1 MPRGRKESRSMIRS
15 AKALMLVI
23 SLGGLLLGQT
33 PAENPKTPDN
43 KAGAYYNFAMG
54 RVYAELAQAYGNK
67 PDYLTKAIQHYQ
79 EALKLDPSA
88 SLVFEELTDLYIQTN
103 HLRDA
108 ITQAEEMLKLNPD
121 NVDARRMLGR
131 IYMKMISTTD
141 NRINEDYLHKAIE
154 QLQKVTQKDPKDA
167 ESWVALGRLYR
178 VSNNSVDAEKAYN
191 QALVAEPDNEE
202 ALTGL
207 AMLYSDL
214 GDNKQAVEKLKLAAE
229 KNPNER
235 TLSALGAAYQEMHDY
250 RNAADALKR
259 ALEMAPDN
267 ARLQAGLANN
277 LMLSDRLDEALQI
290 FERLAGEDPSNPQPR
305 LRIAEI
311 YRVKRDFAKAAEA
324 LQKAKA
330 LNPGDMEVRYEEV
343 RLLEAQSKHTEA
355 IGLLKG
361 LVEETARPKYS
372 AAEGAARGQLLEELA
387 SLYRTAGQYTES
399 VDAFRK
405 AAALNKENSSA
416 ISLQIIDTYR
426 TAKNAEGARKEVE
439 AAAAELRARIKGKG
453 DIPTLLMLAS
463 VYEKGKMYGEEAKVL
478 DDAEKVAANPKEK
491 ESVYFMRGAMFEREK
506 KVEPA
511 EAEFRKVL
519 ASNPEHA
526 GALNYLGYMLVD
538 HKLRVEEATEM
549 IKKALEVE
557 PDNGAYLDSL
567 GWAYYQQGKLEEAEG
582 LLTRALDRMSDD
594 PTVHDH
600 LGDVYFKLGKI
611 KEAITQWQASL
622 KDFRSPAG
630 IDSEPEDVAKVS
642 RKLDAARV
650 KLAKESK

>member
-1 MPRGRKESRSMIRS
+1 MIRS
-15 AKALMLVI
+15 AKALLLAV
-23 SLGGLLLGQT
+23 SLGCLMFGQT
-33 PAENPKTPDN
+33 PAETPKPDN

-67 PDYLTKAIQHYQ
+67 PEYLTKAIQHYR
-79 EALKLDPSA
+79 EALKLDPGA

-103 HLRDA
+103 HLGDA
-108 ITQAEEMLKLNPD
+108 VTQAEEMLKLNPD

-131 IYMKMISTTD
+131 IYMKMISTQD
-141 NRINEDYLHKAIE
+141 NRINEDYLKKAIE
-154 QLQKVTQKDPKDA
+154 QLQKVTEKDPKDS

-191 QALVAEPDNEE
+191 KALEAEADNEE

-214 GDNKQAVEKLKLAAE
+214 GDNKRAIEKLKLATE

-235 TLSALGAAYQEMHDY
+235 TLIALGTAYETMRDY
-250 RNAADALKR
+250 KDAADTFKQ

-277 LMLSDRLDEALQI
+277 LMLSDRVEEALSI
-290 FERLAGEDPSNPQPR
+290 FQKLSDEDPTNVQPK

-311 YRVKRDFAKAAEA
+311 YRVKRDYVKAAEA
-324 LQKAKA
+324 LKKAKA
-330 LNPGDMEVRYEEV
+330 LNPADMEVRYEEV
-343 RLLEAQSKHTEA
+343 RLLEAQNKYTEA

-361 LVEETARPKYS
+361 LVDETVRPKYS

-387 SLYRTAGQYTES
+387 SLYRSNAQYTES
-399 VDAFRK
+399 VDAYRK
-405 AAALNKENSSA
+405 ATALNKENSLDNSK
-416 ISLQIIDTYR
+416 QIIDTYR
-426 TAKNAEGARKEVE
+426 AAKNADGVRKEVD
-439 AAAAELRARIKGKG
+439 AAAAELRAQMKGKG
-453 DIPTLLMLAS
+453 DVPSLLMLAS
-463 VYEKGKMYGEEAKVL
+463 VYEKGKFFAEEAKAL
-478 DDAEKVAANPKEK
+478 DEAEKVAANTKEK
-491 ESVYFMRGAMFEREK
+491 EKVYFMRGAMFERQK

-519 ASNPEHA
+519 ASNPEDYST
-526 GALNYLGYMLVD
+526 LNYLGYMLVD
-538 HKLRVEEATEM
+538 HKLRVEEATQM
-549 IKKALEVE
+549 IKKALDGDPE
-557 PDNGAYLDSL
+557 NGAYLDSL
-567 GWAYYQQGKLEEAEG
+567 GWAYYQQGKFEEAEG
-582 LLTRALDRMSDD
+582 LLTRALERIGPD

-611 KEAITQWQASL
+611 KEAITQWQSSL

-630 IDSEPEDVAKVS
+630 LDSEPEDVAKVT

-650 KLAKESK
+650 KLAKEK

>member
-1 MPRGRKESRSMIRS
+1 MIRS
-15 AKALMLVI
+15 AKALLLAV
-23 SLGGLLLGQT
+23 SLGCLMFGQT
-33 PAENPKTPDN
+33 PAETPKTPDN

-79 EALKLDPSA
+79 EALKLDPGA

-121 NVDARRMLGR
+121 NVNARRMLGR
-131 IYMKMISTTD
+131 IYMKMISTQD
-141 NRINEDYLHKAIE
+141 NRINEDYLRKAIE
-154 QLQKVTQKDPKDA
+154 QLQKVTQKEPKDA
-167 ESWVALGRLYR
+167 ESWVALGRLHR
-178 VSNNSVDAEKAYN
+178 VANNSVDAEKAYS
-191 QALVAEPDNEE
+191 QALAAEPDNEE

-214 GDNKQAVEKLKLAAE
+214 GDNKRAIEKLKMAAE

-250 RNAADALKR
+250 KNAADAFKR

-267 ARLQAGLANN
+267 TRLQGGLANS
-277 LMLSDRLDEALQI
+277 LMLSDRVDEALRI
-290 FERLAGEDPSNPQPR
+290 FEELSSADPSNPQPK

-311 YRVKRDFAKAAEA
+311 YRVKRDFVNAAEA
-324 LQKAKA
+324 LKKAKA

-361 LVEETARPKYS
+361 LVDETARPKYS
-372 AAEGAARGQLLEELA
+372 AAESAARGQLLEELA
-387 SLYRTAGQYTES
+387 SLYRTAGQYSES
-399 VDAFRK
+399 IDAFRK
-405 AAALNKENSSA
+405 AATLNKENSPA

-426 TAKNAEGARKEVE
+426 TAKNADGARKEVD
-439 AAAAELRARIKGKG
+439 AAATELRARIKIKG

-463 VYEKGKMYGEEAKVL
+463 VYEKGKMFGEEAKVL
-478 DDAEKVAANPKEK
+478 DEAEKVAATPKEK
-491 ESVYFMRGAMFEREK
+491 ESVYFMRGAMFERQK

-519 ASNPEHA
+519 ASNPEHS

-538 HKLRVEEATEM
+538 HKLRVEEATQM
-549 IKKALEVE
+549 IQKALEGDPE
-557 PDNGAYLDSL
+557 NGAYLDSM
-567 GWAYYQQGKLEEAEG
+567 GWAYYQQGKFEEAEG
-582 LLTRALDRMSDD
+582 LLTRALDRIGED

-600 LGDVYFKLGKI
+600 LGDVYFKLGKF